1 MDFLALWPGNDC
13 HLRAFDLRTLRL
25 PMWRQRYAGGDRF
38 EVITIFRLVA
48 VCLIREINNAMACP
62 DDHMLFIGMFGMRNL
77 ERRETAAGLQNAR
90 GRRTEHPV
98 VIGLD
103 GLGSEFLRPLGL
115 FHRLDAGRIFVKL
128 ALRRIRHLH
137 QRWRHR
143 ARHHARRL
151 EIPVG
156 ASALARDIGK
166 TPRPVADVVA
176 IRRTLCQTHRPLTL
190 RGRRWPKP
198 AAGAIG
204 HMQLVGTILVA
215 EPVEQAVLFETAG
228 EIVEI
233 GLVKLYAVVLCRRRR
248 DDA

>member
-1 MDFLALWPGNDC
+1 MDFFAFRAGDDR

-48 VCLIREINNAMACP
+48 VCLIGEIHNTVACP
-62 DDHMLFIGMFGMRNL
+62 DDHMFFIGMFGMRNL
-77 ERRETAAGLQNAR
+77 ERRETAAGFQNAR

-137 QRWRHR
+137 QRRRHR

-151 EIPVG
+151 EIPVRTR
-156 ASALARDIGK
+156 ALARDIGE
-166 TPRPVADVVA
+166 TPCPVVDVVA
-176 IRRTLCQTHRPLTL
+176 IRRTLRQTHRPLPL
-190 RGRRWPKP
+190 GGR
-198 AAGAIG
+198 
-204 HMQLVGTILVA
+204 
-215 EPVEQAVLFETAG
+215 
-228 EIVEI
+228 
-233 GLVKLYAVVLCRRRR
+233 
-248 DDA
+248 